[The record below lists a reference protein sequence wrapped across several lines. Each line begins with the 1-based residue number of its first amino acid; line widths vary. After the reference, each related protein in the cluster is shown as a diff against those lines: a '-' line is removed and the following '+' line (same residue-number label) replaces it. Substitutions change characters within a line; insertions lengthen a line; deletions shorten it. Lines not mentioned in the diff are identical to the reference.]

1 MTAVTSAPLSS
12 VAPDAPGAAGP
23 VRIAVDGLFKRF
35 GASGGEFTAVD
46 NVSFKVREGEFVA
59 LLGPSGCGKST
70 ILNMVAGLLPR
81 SGGRILIDEDVVEP
95 GKVNR
100 KVGYV
105 FQRDTVFPWRTV
117 EAN

>member
-1 MTAVTSAPLSS
+1 MTEVTSAPLSS
-12 VAPDAPGAAGP
+12 VASDAPSGDP

-35 GASGGEFTAVD
+35 GARGGEFTAVD

-81 SGGRILIDEDVVEP
+81 SGGRILIDEDAVEP

-100 KVGYV
+100 KAL
-105 FQRDTVFPWRTV
+105 R
-117 EAN
+117 EHALAL